1 MAGILDGIVRGIASL
16 APQDDPDVKIF
27 NAQNE
32 LKDITEKEEKIFAT
46 LGRKVY
52 AEGGR
57 EAYPEAA
64 VQLDALAANKAE
76 IEA

>member
-32 LKDITEKEEKIFAT
+32 LKDITE
-46 LGRKVY
+46 
-52 AEGGR
+52 AEAKKRFCTECG
-57 EAYPEAA
+57 
-64 VQLDALAANKAE
+64 AE
-76 IEA
+76 VADGMKFCSGCGARQGE

>member
-32 LKDITEKEEKIFAT
+32 LKDITE
-46 LGRKVY
+46 
-52 AEGGR
+52 AEAKKRFYTECG
-57 EAYPEAA
+57 
-64 VQLDALAANKAE
+64 AE
-76 IEA
+76 VAD